1 MATISPLICLNLTE
15 PAIKSMKISPET
27 LKTLAIEAALMPQ
40 EEMLE
45 VGKKKKRLY
54 IGIPRETSFQEN
66 RVALVPD
73 SVALLVSN
81 GHEVVVETNAG
92 KTANFTD
99 KDYSEAGAKISYDTK
114 EVFKADIIMKVA
126 PPSAEE
132 IEMMQRKQTLL
143 SALQLSVQNRESLK
157 SLMDKKITAI
167 AWDFI
172 KDEDGIYPVVRS
184 MGELAG
190 TASVL
195 IAGEYLSNVNKGKGL
210 IVGGISGVPPTDV
223 VILGAGTVGEYATR
237 SALGLGAMVKVF
249 DTSIT
254 RLRRLQNDLSQRI
267 YTSVMQPKVV
277 AKALHTADVVIG
289 AMRAE
294 GGKTPC
300 VITEKMIED
309 MKPGSVVVDVSIDKG
324 GCFETSEVTN
334 HTKPVFVKHGIV
346 HYCVPNIASR
356 YSRTASFAL
365 SNIFAPILL
374 QMADE
379 GGCESI
385 IKRKEGFRN
394 GVYML
399 NGTITKKVLGEAF
412 KLPFKDINLL
422 TAAL

>member
-15 PAIKSMKISPET
+15 PAIESMKISPET

>member
-1 MATISPLICLNLTE
+1 
-15 PAIKSMKISPET
+15 MKISPET

-54 IGIPRETSFQEN
+54 IGIPKETSFQEN

-300 VITEKMIED
+300 VISEKMIED